1 MRHLI
6 KSKMPRMMLIVSC
19 LSLSFLSGCRGK
31 LPPFDICITLEQPGF
46 FCAQQGVPS
55 KEKGYDKPYSPN
67 MVCMEANQ
75 FNRIIDEISK
85 RDSDIAR
92 YKYKK

>member
-1 MRHLI
+1 MI
-6 KSKMPRMMLIVSC
+6 MIASF
-19 LSLSFLSGCRGK
+19 LSLSFLSGCRNK

-55 KEKGYDKPYSPN
+55 KEKGYDKAYGPN
-67 MVCMEANQ
+67 MVCMDASQ
-75 FNRIIDEISK
+75 FNKLIDEISK
-85 RDSDIAR
+85 RDRTIAQ